1 MSRTA
6 ATASVVSKITVWG
19 PDMTEL
25 VLSNARIVL
34 ADAEVT
40 GSVLVRDGVITDIDT
55 RNARTGEDFGGDYLI
70 PGLVELHTDH
80 LENHYR
86 PRPGVFWDPLAALHA
101 HDVQISGSGIT
112 TVFDAVR
119 IGSDVDLPD
128 MFSHAQK
135 LVEAIR
141 QGPEQGWLRAEH
153 FLHLRCE
160 LPSHDVV
167 EHFEAFA
174 DHKLTRLA
182 SVMDHTPGQRQFRSL
197 DDYKRFY
204 AKHMGQN
211 EEQMMAYI
219 QARQAEH
226 DTYSAGNRNAIVA
239 RAHELGLALASH
251 DDATLAHVEEAA
263 EDGISIAE
271 FPTTLEAAAAAHD
284 AGQAV
289 LMGAPNVVRGKSHS
303 GNISASDLVAAGLLD
318 ILSSDYVP
326 FALLQAVFIL
336 PQRLEEISLHQAML
350 TVTRNPAE
358 AAGLVDRGEIA
369 IGKRADL
376 VRVSGSTRVPAVRAV
391 WKEGIRVS

>member
-1 MSRTA
+1 MS
-6 ATASVVSKITVWG
+6 
-19 PDMTEL
+19 EL

-34 ADAEVT
+34 ADEIVT
-40 GSVLVRDGVITDIDT
+40 GSVLVRDGSIAEIDT
-55 RNARTGEDFGGDYLI
+55 RTARSGEDMGGDYLI

-119 IGSDVDLPD
+119 IGSDIDLPD
-128 MFSHAQK
+128 MFEHSRN
-135 LVEAIR
+135 LVEAVR
-141 QGPEQGWLRAEH
+141 AGPAEGWLRAEH

-174 DHKLTRLA
+174 DHPQTRLA

-197 DDYKRFY
+197 EDYKRFY
-204 AKHMGQN
+204 ARHMGQN
-211 EEQMMAYI
+211 EEQMLAYI
-219 QARQAEH
+219 NARQAEH
-226 DTYSAGNRNAIVA
+226 DRYSADNRQAIVA
-239 RAHELGLALASH
+239 RARELGLALASH
-251 DDATLAHVEEAA
+251 DDATLAHVEQAA
-263 EDGISIAE
+263 EEGIAIAE

-284 AGQAV
+284 AGLAV

-326 FALLQAVFIL
+326 FALLQAVFVLPRRLPEVSL
-336 PQRLEEISLHQAML
+336 PQAIA
-350 TVTRNPAE
+350 TVTKNPAE

-376 VRVSGSTRVPAVRAV
+376 VRVSGETRVPAVRAV
-391 WKEGIRVS
+391 WKQGIRVS